1 MMNNGKRPELGKHD
15 SVMQCGFWQTMLIR
29 ANSAELSR
37 SFPVESAPKPLLSA
51 ALRLRER
58 TTAGKKSWPVL
69 GAKVGANESQFP
81 HFSGMRRRGVA
92 DPFVTS
98 GTTSE
103 ERPCVLCASKR
114 GGCAL
119 IRAMGSPRSRPAAYS
134 S

>member
-1 MMNNGKRPELGKHD
+1 MMMNNGERPELGKHD

-37 SFPVESAPKPLLSA
+37 SFPVESAPKPLSSA

-92 DPFVTS
+92 DPFVTIGDYRRRAS
-98 GTTSE
+98 VCPLCVK
-103 ERPCVLCASKR
+103 ERRLCVDTCNGK
-114 GGCAL
+114 
-119 IRAMGSPRSRPAAYS
+119 P
-134 S
+134 

>member
-1 MMNNGKRPELGKHD
+1 MMMNNGKRSELGKHD

-29 ANSAELSR
+29 ANSAELAR
-37 SFPVESAPKPLLSA
+37 SLPVESAPKPLSSA

-92 DPFVTS
+92 DPFVTIGDYQRRAS
-98 GTTSE
+98 VCPLCVK
-103 ERPCVLCASKR
+103 ERRLCVDTCNGK
-114 GGCAL
+114 
-119 IRAMGSPRSRPAAYS
+119 P
-134 S
+134 

>member
-1 MMNNGKRPELGKHD
+1 MMNNGNRPELGKHD

-29 ANSAELSR
+29 ANSAGFSR
-37 SFPVESAPKPLLSA
+37 SFSVESAPKLLSSA

-92 DPFVTS
+92 DLFVTIGDYQRRAS
-98 GTTSE
+98 VCPLCVK
-103 ERPCVLCASKR
+103 ERRLCVDTCNGK
-114 GGCAL
+114 
-119 IRAMGSPRSRPAAYS
+119 P
-134 S
+134 